1 MSYTIKYTNGKILA
15 YLPDQSTDSVS
26 TSLDLVGKNSN
37 AYGSSINNNFVHLLE
52 NFANRTAPRSP
63 TTGQLWYDTSQGVLK
78 IYSNN
83 YWKSVGTPV
92 LAPSQPSSLLSGE
105 FWFDTVGQ
113 KLWYYNGIN
122 LISLAKPYSD
132 FDGKNGA
139 LAEKVID
146 QNGAE
151 QNIIAFYV
159 SGVLTGWFSDKAV
172 TLNLAA
178 NANYIASTTQIR
190 PGFTLNTAVSGQY
203 FNGTAT
209 SALSL
214 AGFTSDQASRLTDL
228 FGTGEF
234 ATSASIAVANDDG
247 FSISPSGHLG
257 QHYFR
262 IQNSGVKD
270 TKLVNLMASATTYLL
285 YNQTSIAMMVDGS
298 KDSIGFFTNTVVNNV
313 IDLNSNAV
321 VRKNLT
327 TYGDVQLGST
337 GTGAVLQTGPKIID
351 MGKGQSNNDGIGLR
365 VYGNQSK
372 YWLFNNTNN
381 WWTTDNANINARD
394 TYYLFGQYPVLSVN
408 TTTGKG
414 VLGSFVE
421 TADGLKTL
429 PTLRSLTI
437 GDQNDVLGQ
446 LIITT
451 ATISSTLNMYFKPGA
466 FADFNYKQIRNVQ
479 STKANDD
486 PAVVTTKDYVDT
498 QINAKTGGGYYK
510 PYVLSLDITGF
521 TNTNA
526 QILGFLNATLPV
538 DGGDVS
544 YYSQPEGARCTVL
557 CSRYTSTTATFILN
571 LSENKIPY
579 SYTVT
584 STNTVTSIT
593 TTYNTATT
601 LVTDVAGTV
610 LVNGPLPKIQ
620 YSAKLYQVVSFST
633 STPVTITSGYVSNNG
648 TTLVIQSTNGIV
660 AGAVVN
666 GNGYLSNN
674 RVVAVL
680 NSNTVITS
688 DIPGA
693 APVVNSPITFT
704 STPGFKGWVY
714 IKEVTV

>member
-1 MSYTIKYTNGKILA
+1 MSYTITYTNGKILA
-15 YLPDQSTDSVS
+15 YLPDQSTDTVS

-52 NFANRTAPRSP
+52 NFANRSAPRSP
-63 TTGQLWYDTSQGVLK
+63 TTGQLWYDTLQGVLK

-83 YWKSVGTPV
+83 LWKSVGTPV
-92 LAPSQPSSLLSGE
+92 LSPTQPASLLSGE
-105 FWFDTVGQ
+105 FWFDTIGQ
-113 KLWYYNGIN
+113 RLWYYNGVN
-122 LISLAKPYSD
+122 LVSLAKPYSD

-146 QNGAE
+146 QDGAE

-159 SGVLTGWFSDKAV
+159 DGVLTGWFSDKAV

-178 NANYIASTTQIR
+178 NANYIAATTQIQ
-190 PGFTLNTAVSGQY
+190 PGFTLNPTVSGQY

-234 ATSASIAVANDDG
+234 ATSASIAVANDQG
-247 FSISPSGHLG
+247 LAIAPSGSLG

-262 IQNSGVKD
+262 IQNSGVGD
-270 TKLVNLMASATTYLL
+270 TKLVNEITSASTYLL
-285 YNQTSIAMMVDGS
+285 YNQTAVGMLLDGA
-298 KDSIGFFTNTVVNNV
+298 KKSIGFFTNTVGLSV
-313 IDLNSNAV
+313 IDMNADTVMRNSMTV
-321 VRKNLT
+321 
-327 TYGDVQLGST
+327 YGNTLLGST
-337 GTGAVLQTGPKIID
+337 ASGLTLQTGPKIID
-351 MGKGQSNNDGIGLR
+351 MGKGQNNLDGIGLR
-365 VYGNQSK
+365 VYNNQSK
-372 YWLFNNTNN
+372 YWLYNNTNN

-394 TYYLFGQYPVLSVN
+394 TYYLFGQYPVLSIN
-408 TTTGKG
+408 TSTGKG
-414 VLGSFVE
+414 TLGAFVE

-451 ATISSTLNMYFKPGA
+451 ATISSTLNMYFKPGS

-479 STKANDD
+479 STKASDD

-526 QILGFLNATLPV
+526 QILGYLNATLPV

-557 CSRYTSTTATFILN
+557 CTRYTSTTATFILN

-584 STNTVTSIT
+584 STNTVTGIT
-593 TTYNTATT
+593 TSFNTATT

-610 LVNGPLPKIQ
+610 LVNGPLPKVQ

-633 STPVTITSGYVSNNG
+633 STPVSITSGYVSNNG
-648 TTLVIQSTNGIV
+648 TTLVIQNTNGIV
-660 AGAVVN
+660 AGAVVS
-666 GNGYLSNN
+666 GNGYLYNEV
-674 RVVAVL
+674 VVAVL
-680 NSNTVITS
+680 NSNTVVTS
-688 DIPGA
+688 SIPDA
-693 APVVNSPITFT
+693 APVANSPITFT
-704 STPGFKGWVY
+704 SSPGFKGWTY
-714 IKEVTV
+714 IKEITV

>member
-1 MSYTIKYTNGKILA
+1 MSYTITYTNGKILA
-15 YLPDQSTDSVS
+15 YLPDQATDSVS
-26 TSLDLVGKNSN
+26 TSLDLVGKNLN

-83 YWKSVGTPV
+83 LWKSVGTPV
-92 LAPSQPSSLLSGE
+92 LSPTQPSSLLSGE
-105 FWFDTVGQ
+105 FWFDTIGQ
-113 KLWYYNGIN
+113 RLWYYNGVD
-122 LISLAKPYSD
+122 LVSLAKPYSD

-146 QNGAE
+146 QDGAE

-159 SGVLTGWFSDKAV
+159 DGVLTGWFSDKAV
-172 TLNLAA
+172 PLNLAA
-178 NANYIASTTQIR
+178 NANYIASTTQIQ
-190 PGFTLNTAVSGQY
+190 PGFTLNSAVSGQY

-234 ATSASIAVANDDG
+234 ATSATIAVANDQG
-247 FSISPSGHLG
+247 LSIAPSGHLG

-262 IQNSGVKD
+262 IQNSGVSD
-270 TKLVNLMASATTYLL
+270 TKLVNLIANANTYLL
-285 YNQTSIAMMVDGS
+285 YNQTSIAMMVDGT
-298 KDSIGFFTNTVVNNV
+298 KNSIGFFTNTVASNV
-313 IDLNSNAV
+313 IDMNSDAV
-321 VRKNLT
+321 VRQSLT
-327 TYGDVQLGST
+327 TYGSLLLGST
-337 GTGAVLQTGPKIID
+337 ASGTVLQTGPKIID
-351 MGKGQSNNDGIGLR
+351 LGRNQSNLDGLGLR
-365 VYGNQSK
+365 VYANQSK
-372 YWLFNNTNN
+372 YWLYNNTNN

-394 TYYLFGQYPVLSVN
+394 AYYLYGQYPVLSVN

-414 VLGSFVE
+414 TLGSFVE
-421 TADGLKTL
+421 SADGLKTL
-429 PTLRSLTI
+429 PTLRSLTV
-437 GDQNDVLGQ
+437 GDQTDPLGQ

-451 ATISSTLNMYFKPGA
+451 ATISTTLNMYFKPGVY
-466 FADFNYKQIRNVQ
+466 ADFNYKQIRNVQ
-479 STKANDD
+479 STKSYDD

-526 QILGFLNATLPV
+526 QILGYLNATLPV

-557 CSRYTSTTATFILN
+557 CTKYTSTTATFILN

-584 STNTVTSIT
+584 STNTVTNIT
-593 TTYNTATT
+593 TTFNTATT

-610 LVNGPLPKIQ
+610 LVNGPLPKVQ

-648 TTLVIQSTNGIV
+648 VTLVIQNTNGIV
-660 AGAVVN
+660 PGAVIS
-666 GNGYLSNN
+666 GNGYLNN
-674 RVVAVL
+674 EVVTAVL

-688 DIPGA
+688 SIPDA
-693 APVVNSPITFT
+693 APVINSPITFT
-704 STPGFKGWVY
+704 STPGFKGWTY

>member
-1 MSYTIKYTNGKILA
+1 MSYTITYTNGKILA

-63 TTGQLWYDTSQGVLK
+63 TTGQLWYDTVQGVLK

-113 KLWYYNGIN
+113 RLWYYNGID
-122 LISLAKPYSD
+122 LVSLAKPYSNV
-132 FDGKNGA
+132 DGKNGA
-139 LAEKVID
+139 LAETVID
-146 QNGAE
+146 QDGTE

-159 SGVLTGWFSDKAV
+159 EGVLTGWFSDKAV
-172 TLNLAA
+172 RLNLAA
-178 NANYIASTTQIR
+178 NGNYIASTTQIQ
-190 PGFTLNTAVSGQY
+190 PGFTLNPSVSGQY

-214 AGFTSDQASRLTDL
+214 QGFTSDQASRLTDL

-234 ATSASIAVANDDG
+234 ATSATISVANDEG
-247 FSISPSGHLG
+247 FSIAPSGRLG

-270 TKLVNLMASATTYLL
+270 TKLVNLMTSANTYLL
-285 YNQTSIAMMVDGS
+285 YNQTAIAMMVDGTKNS
-298 KDSIGFFTNTVVNNV
+298 VGFFTNTVATSVV
-313 IDLNSNAV
+313 DINSDAV
-321 VRKNLT
+321 VRNSLT
-327 TYGDVQLGST
+327 TYGNVLLGNTAS
-337 GTGAVLQTGPKIID
+337 GTVLQTGPKIID
-351 MGKGQSNNDGIGLR
+351 LGKGQNNNDGLGLR
-365 VYGNQSK
+365 LYNNQSK

-394 TYYLFGQYPVLSVN
+394 SYYLFGQYPVLSIN

-414 VLGSFVE
+414 TLGAFVE
-421 TADGLKTL
+421 SADGLKTL

-437 GDQNDVLGQ
+437 GDQTDVLGQ

-479 STKANDD
+479 STRSSDD

-526 QILGFLNATLPV
+526 QILGYLNATLPV

-584 STNTVTSIT
+584 STNTVTNIT

-633 STPVTITSGYVSNNG
+633 STPVTITSGYVSNVG
-648 TTLVIQSTNGIV
+648 TTLVVQSTNGIV
-660 AGAVVN
+660 SGTIVS
-666 GNGYLSNN
+666 GNGYLTNQ

-688 DIPGA
+688 TIPDA
-693 APVVNSPITFT
+693 VPVVNSPVTFT
-704 STPGFKGWVY
+704 SQPGFKGWTY
-714 IKEVTV
+714 IKEITV